1 MKIHKRIKND
11 VAFVTPH
18 GMLIGGTEL
27 EKLDKIFTKLNN
39 NGIEECVVD
48 FTNISIVNSSGAGF
62 LVTKKNSFRK
72 SGKDFRIVNINNS
85 VRNYLELTKLS
96 GYLQ

>member
-1 MKIHKRIKND
+1 MKIHTRIKND
-11 VAFVTPH
+11 VAFVTPY
-18 GMLIGGTEL
+18 GKLIGGIEL

-39 NGIEECVVD
+39 NGIEEYVVD

-62 LVTKKNSFRK
+62 LVTKKNSFRQF
-72 SGKDFRIVNINNS
+72 GKGFRIVNINNT
-85 VRNYLELTKLS
+85 VRNYLEIAKLT